1 MCSGMPAVL
10 GSMSGVL
17 AGAGAYPVVDN
28 HPLPHRD
35 DVRVFICGSQDE
47 IFETGRNCLF
57 IHEKYGPRVRLGTV
71 LTDFDAKVRRES
83 TDRDYFCDK
92 CNICVRACPAQALY
106 GRDFD
111 AENPDEP
118 LMDYRACSEHM
129 KRAYHH
135 IGRGA
140 VCGICMRVCPKG
152 QKSRDETK
160 KL

>member
-1 MCSGMPAVL
+1 MGAVLSGMGHV
-10 GSMSGVL
+10 
-17 AGAGAYPVVDN
+17 
-28 HPLPHRD
+28 
-35 DVRVFICGSQDE
+35 
-47 IFETGRNCLF
+47 GRNCLF